1 MKSRLWLN
9 LALVVVVAILVAL
22 VYFKPGHK
30 PPAPAQVLTRIQ
42 AQAVRDIKIA
52 QPNTPMVELVRSGA
66 AWQMI
71 APDKLPADQFLVK
84 SLLDSLPAVIQS
96 SFPAAPARL
105 ARYGLHPARARL
117 WINGTEFDFGDT
129 EPLNNYRYVLS
140 GGKVHLVSGLLFY
153 RLDHGPYWWVSKR
166 LLPDNAKITAL
177 QLPNATLSLNGDHW
191 RLAPAN
197 PTVSADAIQTL
208 VDNWQDAQAIGVGKA
223 RTGKPVGEVAVEL
236 AGGKSAL
243 RFAILKDP
251 NFFVLARPDLGIEY
265 QLDSS
270 QRDALLTFQPQS
282 PAPTAASKAIAPI
295 TKRPAVGTHKQSASV
310 HGRAQRESQ
319 V

>member
-30 PPAPAQVLTRIQ
+30 PPAPPQVLTRIQ
-42 AQAVRDIKIA
+42 AQAVHNIKIA
-52 QPNTPMVELVRSGA
+52 QPNMPTVELVRSGA
-66 AWQMI
+66 VWQMI
-71 APDKLPADQFLVK
+71 TPSKLPADQFLVK
-84 SLLDSLPAVIQS
+84 SLLDSLPAVIKG
-96 SFPAAPARL
+96 SFRAAPARL
-105 ARYGLHPARARL
+105 VQYGLDPARARL

-140 GGKVHLVSGLLFY
+140 GGQVHLVSGLLFY
-153 RLDHGPYWWVSKR
+153 RLNHGPYWWVSKR

-177 QLPNATLSLNGDHW
+177 QLPNATLSLKGDHW
-191 RLAPAN
+191 QLAPAN
-197 PTVSADAIQTL
+197 PAVSADAIQTL
-208 VDNWQDAQAIGVGKA
+208 VGNWQDAQAIGVEKA
-223 RTGKPVGEVAVEL
+223 RPGKSVGEVAVEL
-236 AGGKSAL
+236 AGGKPAL

-270 QRDALLTFQPQS
+270 QRGALLTFKPPS
-282 PAPTAASKAIAPI
+282 PRPEAASKAKAPI
-295 TKRPAVGTHKQSASV
+295 AKKQ
-310 HGRAQRESQ
+310 
-319 V
+319 